1 MQVGYLFLLCEILTY
16 KLNKQLS
23 GAVFHEKQIFYFQLV
38 RNFFMKVEG
47 SLLYLQEPAIGPYY
61 ELHESGLEP
70 LPPNFLKIHFN
81 IILLSTPSSEWYSPI
96 TLIKILYAYVIL
108 SIRATC
114 FAHAMPVDLSF
125 LTIGVGYFVR
135 HADSRTPHWPYE
147 SHKLVINT

>member
-1 MQVGYLFLLCEILTY
+1 
-16 KLNKQLS
+16 
-23 GAVFHEKQIFYFQLV
+23 
-38 RNFFMKVEG
+38 MKVEG

-70 LPPNFLKIHFN
+70 LPPNFLKTHFN

-96 TLIKILYAYVIL
+96 TL
-108 SIRATC
+108 IRATC

-147 SHKLVINT
+147 NHKLVINT